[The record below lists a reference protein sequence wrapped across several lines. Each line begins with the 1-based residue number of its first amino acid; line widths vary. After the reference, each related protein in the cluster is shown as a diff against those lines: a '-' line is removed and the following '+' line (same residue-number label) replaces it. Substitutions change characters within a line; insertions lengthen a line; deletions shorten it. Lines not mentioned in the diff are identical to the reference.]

1 MGEYIDKLL
10 GIDCDMQ
17 SIPNTFY
24 ETILENQKTE
34 NSELGDF
41 WVLGKIWGRIPQIV
55 EFALTFSTSKASYF
69 DIFYIISEFL
79 IYLLLEN
86 PTS

>member
-1 MGEYIDKLL
+1 M
-10 GIDCDMQ
+10 
-17 SIPNTFY
+17 NTFY

-34 NSELGDF
+34 NSELWDF

-55 EFALTFSTSKASYF
+55 EFALTFSISKVRYFVRF
-69 DIFYIISEFL
+69 DIIFEFL